1 MGRSVLA
8 VIAGALVMVAGVVA
22 MGFVLV
28 RLVPGVDGTVTERRP
43 IAALALLLSANL
55 VVAALG
61 GYVTALVAPR
71 DPVRHA
77 LALGVVQW
85 ILYLISALSERSAV
99 PLWWHLGMIV
109 FLIPLVWLGGQVR
122 AWQTAPRLSQ
132 PV

>member
-22 MGFVLV
+22 MSFVLLRV
-28 RLVPGVDGTVTERRP
+28 VPGVDDSGTERRP
-43 IAALALLLSANL
+43 IVALSLLLCANL
-55 VVAALG
+55 FVAVLG

-77 LALGVVQW
+77 LALGAVQW
-85 ILYLISALSERSAV
+85 VLYVASAVSQRGGV
-99 PLWWHLGMIV
+99 PLWWHVGMAV

-122 AWQTAPRLSQ
+122 AWQTAPRRSQ
-132 PV
+132 PA